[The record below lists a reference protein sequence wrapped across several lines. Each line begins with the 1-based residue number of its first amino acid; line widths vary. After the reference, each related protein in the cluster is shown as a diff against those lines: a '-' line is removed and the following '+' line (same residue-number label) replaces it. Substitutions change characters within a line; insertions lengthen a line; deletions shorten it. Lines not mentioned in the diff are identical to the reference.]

1 MLVIK
6 KNCSEDMVA
15 HALEEYPN
23 ECCGILAGN
32 DNQVTHVYR
41 ITNSTKSPYRYLM
54 DSQEQLNAM
63 NDAESKNINLLA
75 FYHSHTHSSAYPSPT
90 DVRMALQSGW
100 LDIYYVLVSLE
111 NKTVPQIRAFV
122 VEDGGNIHE
131 NEVQV
136 R

>member
-1 MLVIK
+1 
-6 KNCSEDMVA
+6 MVA

>member
-1 MLVIK
+1 
-6 KNCSEDMVA
+6 MVA

-32 DNQVTHVYR
+32 DNQVTRVYR

-54 DSQEQLNAM
+54 DPQEQLNAM

-75 FYHSHTHSSAYPSPT
+75 FYHSHTHSSAYPSTT

-111 NKTVPQIRAFV
+111 NNTVPQIRAFV
-122 VEDGGNIHE
+122 VEDGCNIHE